1 MRTLI
6 RLYIGWRLLRLLR
19 PVLAIAALATVLLA
33 LHIGHVRGTPATQSA
48 ASTLKGGATAA
59 QRDLTGALE
68 RAFEPRPARA
78 RSLRAGAEH

>member
-19 PVLAIAALATVLLA
+19 PVVALAAIASVLLV
-33 LHIGHVRGTPATQSA
+33 LHIGHVAGTPATRSA
-48 ASTLKGGATAA
+48 PSTLEDGAGAA

-68 RAFEPRPARA
+68 PAFEPDPAPNTPASRP
-78 RSLRAGAEH
+78 